1 MTLIELADKEIDL
14 YSNVINIYDGKISS
28 NNQGLTLEEIQEEY
42 KNVHNEYSK
51 LSEKN
56 IEALKRG
63 LFIQWYSITEPNY
76 VTGINKLDEK
86 SERKIITDLKTRI
99 DQNEADKEL
108 IWMLNYYLNWD
119 YVFDRFKDIIA
130 FDKIIQE
137 KDADKPNIKT
147 DERGQMG
154 IYWKSITTE

>member
-1 MTLIELADKEIDL
+1 MTLIELANKEIDL
-14 YSNVINIYDGKISS
+14 YSNVNNIYDGKINSLIP
-28 NNQGLTLEEIQEEY
+28 NLTLKEIYEEY
-42 KNVHNEYSK
+42 AKVHNEYSK
-51 LSEKN
+51 LSHKN
-56 IEALKRG
+56 IEALKRA

-76 VTGINKLDEK
+76 LTGINKLDEK

-119 YVFDRFKDIIA
+119 FVFDRFKDIIE

-137 KDADKPNIKT
+137 KDADKPKIKT